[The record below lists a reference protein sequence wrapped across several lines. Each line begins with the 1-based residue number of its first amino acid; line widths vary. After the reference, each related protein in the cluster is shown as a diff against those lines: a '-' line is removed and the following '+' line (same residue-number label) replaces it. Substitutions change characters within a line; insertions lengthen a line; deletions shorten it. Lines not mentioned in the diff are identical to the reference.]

1 MAPLLPLAAYD
12 RILVALSGG
21 NDSVACLLALLEAGA
36 DPARIELHHHEV
48 DGRGPSFMDWPS
60 SAPYCRALAAAFG
73 LPIYFSWR
81 EGGFLREM
89 LRQDTATAPIV
100 FETPHGLDT
109 RGGDGPR
116 NTRLR
121 FPQVSADLS
130 VRWCSAALKI
140 GVMDILIRAQ
150 GRFLGSRT
158 LVVTGERAEESP
170 ARARYAPSEPHRT
183 DTREGTRRRRFV
195 DHWRPVHAWSE
206 RAVWAILARHSVAPA
221 VPYRLGFGRL
231 SCMTCIFGTPALWA
245 TIRLIARTWFERV
258 AGYERQFGRTI
269 QRARSVRELADR
281 GIPYPAALAQPD
293 LVAKALAPRWTLP
306 IQTTDW
312 CLPAGAYGE
321 AAGPG

>member
-12 RILVALSGG
+12 RILVALSRGK
-21 NDSVACLLALLEAGA
+21 DSVACLLALLEAGA

-89 LRQDTATAPIV
+89 LRQDAATGPIV
-100 FETPHGLDT
+100 FETPHGLDA

-140 GVMDILIRAQ
+140 GVMDTLIRAQ
-150 GRFLGSRT
+150 DRFLGSRT

-195 DHWRPVHAWSE
+195 DHWRPVHTWSE
-206 RAVWAILARHSVAPA
+206 RAVWAILARHAVAPA

-231 SCMTCIFGTPALWA
+231 SC
-245 TIRLIARTWFERV
+245 
-258 AGYERQFGRTI
+258 TI
-269 QRARSVRELADR
+269 QRARSVRDLANR

-293 LVAKALAPRWTLP
+293 LVAEALAPRWTLP
-306 IQTTDW
+306 IRTADW
-312 CLPAGAYGE
+312 RLPAGAYGE
-321 AAGPG
+321 AAGPS